1 MTDNNI
7 ILQKLRENNP
17 FSSHASPLPWENTN
31 PDLQNLNRQTSD
43 RIEQLIRKKRLEP
56 AVPLAGLIL
65 GEAGSGKTHMLTR
78 ILRRLR
84 NNAQLAIFTAV
95 KAFYNPESVMQNI
108 FSEIFNSLK
117 LPHSKGR
124 SQFDVVISE
133 FMNTYRER
141 RHNDGFDSTENLDL
155 RSYIRKDIPGLSRNF
170 LKCLM
175 LYMSAKDEGVKIDI
189 LEWLRE
195 GLDDEESLRLGLPS
209 RNRDTMKPSE
219 REQDAANVLVSLGHV
234 LSYARVPLVLC
245 FDQLDNIKNTQEP
258 RKLITSWGNSVALLM
273 NDLTGIIPL
282 CFVRSA
288 IWNEKFVPV
297 LDEAVEQRI
306 SSNKMTMYSC
316 TVEQAKQLVHDKIA
330 ASFTEDSEEIYS
342 WLISRMPVTQE
353 YSPRQVIEI
362 ANRVINGESIDDT
375 AEITKIITEAFYD
388 EYKKIQAV
396 PLAWPPNAEQLTL
409 ALEVWL
415 SSLEGF
421 TAEKSKGKYI
431 KLQGIHGDKK
441 FAFIVL
447 TAKGH
452 STASA
457 ALKAGMSFMK
467 EYPSSECFYISED
480 KTHKSTW
487 KQANENL
494 RKFVEYGGHSL
505 ILTEDSRIN
514 WYALTALINR
524 VDNGDVNIY
533 SSASSRTATRKDILD
548 FVRTLSLIDSQALR
562 FSPASITYAHPSKP
576 DSKSKPEPKIYFDDK
591 LFSATLSSII
601 TASPM
606 KILAVDKAA
615 ELLSQRGINAGRNEV
630 ISFVRNHTESFRTFT
645 SKNNDILI
653 TLEGRN

>member
-84 NNAQLAIFTAV
+84 NNAQLAVFTAV

-155 RSYIRKDIPGLSRNF
+155 RSYIRKDIPGLCRNF

-175 LYMSAKDEGVKIDI
+175 LYMSAKDEGMKIDI

-195 GLDDEESLRLGLPS
+195 GLDDEDSLRLGLPS
-209 RNRDTMKPSE
+209 RNTQAMTPSE

-245 FDQLDNIKNTQEP
+245 FDQLDNIKDTKEP

-282 CFVRSA
+282 CFVRAA

-316 TVEQAKQLVHDKIA
+316 TVEQAKQLVHDRIA

-342 WLISRMPVTQE
+342 WLISRLPITQE

-362 ANRVINGESIDDT
+362 ANRVINSPGGTAIDEPT
-375 AEITKIITEAFYD
+375 EITKIITEAFYD

-421 TAEKSKGKYI
+421 SAEKSKGKYI
-431 KLQGIHGDKK
+431 RLQGIHGDKK
-441 FAFIVL
+441 FAFIIVIPKSHV
-447 TAKGH
+447 TA
-452 STASA
+452 TN
-457 ALKAGMSFMK
+457 ALKEGLKFLD
-467 EYPSSECFYISED
+467 EYPGSFCFYVLEEKS
-480 KTHKSTW
+480 HKKTW
-487 KQANENL
+487 K
-494 RKFVEYGGHSL
+494 KFAEKLADFERSGGFTAR
-505 ILTEDSRIN
+505 LTEDSRIN

-548 FVRTLSLIDSQALR
+548 FVRTLTLIDSQALR

-576 DSKSKPEPKIYFDDK
+576 ETKIYFDDK
-591 LFSATLSSII
+591 LFSATLSSLI

-630 ISFVRNHTESFRTFT
+630 ISFVRNHPESFRTFT
-645 SKNNDILI
+645 SRNNDILI